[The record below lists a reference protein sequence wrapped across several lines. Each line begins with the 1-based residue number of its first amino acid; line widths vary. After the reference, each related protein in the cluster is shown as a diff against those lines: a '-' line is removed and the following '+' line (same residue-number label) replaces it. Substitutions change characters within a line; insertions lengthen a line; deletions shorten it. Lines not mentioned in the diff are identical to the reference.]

1 MKVILP
7 CCGSSSRFPGQP
19 PKWTLPAH
27 DGRPM
32 LCLAIA
38 GLEFSLDDLVVTIL
52 REHEATYHIT
62 AGLEEA
68 FGRPV
73 KMVILDQRT
82 RSQSETVVPRCKSWI
97 CASRSW
103 SRIRMVSSSWT
114 SCRRRK
120 IMFASTR

>member
-52 REHEATYHIT
+52 REHEANYHIT

-68 FGRPV
+68 FGRPREDE
-73 KMVILDQRT
+73 VILDFQRT
-82 RSQSETVVPRCKSWI
+82 GVNRETVARLS
-97 CASRSW
+97 AG
-103 SRIRMVSSSWT
+103 
-114 SCRRRK
+114 
-120 IMFASTR
+120 